1 MMFKGARRD
10 TREFLSKLIA
20 GDVIMARR
28 PGEAMKKWRELFHV
42 TQAELAREMGVSPS
56 VISDYESGRRKSPGT
71 RFVRKWVS
79 ALLAIDEARGGR
91 LIMELSRLERMRGDA
106 ILDMREFPRPISIRE
121 FCEAIR
127 AEVVAC
133 RGEVDKPIY
142 GYTLIDSIRAIE
154 SLSGWEFLQ
163 IFGYTSERALIFTGV
178 KHGRSPMVAVRI
190 SMLKPGLVVMHG
202 ARPDELAIRLAELE
216 KIPLAHVREL
226 DLEGLVEA
234 LRGLYVR
241 LAGIGPKGGGGP
253 CPS

>member
-1 MMFKGARRD
+1 MVLRAPGED
-10 TREFLSKLIA
+10 TKEFLSKMIV
-20 GDVIMARR
+20 GDVIMARK

-42 TQAELAREMGVSPS
+42 TQAELAKKMGVSPS

-71 RFVRKWVS
+71 KFIRKWVS

-91 LIMELSRLERMRGDA
+91 LIMELSRLERMSGNA
-106 ILDMREFPRPISIRE
+106 ILDMREFPRPVLVGE
-121 FCEAIR
+121 FCEIIR

-133 RGEVDKPIY
+133 REEKARPIY

-163 IFGYTSERALIFTGV
+163 VFGHTSERALIFTRV
-178 KHGRSPMVAVRI
+178 EHGRSPMVAVRI

-216 KIPLAHVREL
+216 KIPLAYVKGLSLDEL
-226 DLEGLVEA
+226 VA
-234 LRGLYVR
+234 TLRSLYAR
-241 LAGIGPKGGGGP
+241 LAGIGAGEE
-253 CPS
+253 